1 MEKKNL
7 ITKVHLTLMIL
18 MMCGTVGGAVNF
30 IISAVNSETTRERF
44 SNLTNIL
51 LMVFIILMLIMGAVY
66 LIKGY
71 SKQAAVYYKA
81 FMLFHVGVCVISDI
95 VNLAFY
101 KTTALMTVISVLYV
115 FKALDLLI
123 MVFGKDLG
131 KNRTWILFYVIIGL
145 DISALIL
152 SVINMASV
160 GFDFSFTGYVTAL
173 IADGTIGLAVR
184 GKYKNKEARGTT

>member
-1 MEKKNL
+1 MEKQNPIMK
-7 ITKVHLTLMIL
+7 IHLALMIL

-30 IISAVNSETTRERF
+30 IVSAVNSKNTHDTF
-44 SNLTNIL
+44 SNLTNVI
-51 LMVFIILMLIMGAVY
+51 LMVFILLMLIMGAVY

-123 MVFGKDLG
+123 MVFGKDL
-131 KNRTWILFYVIIGL
+131 FC
-145 DISALIL
+145 
-152 SVINMASV
+152 
-160 GFDFSFTGYVTAL
+160 
-173 IADGTIGLAVR
+173 
-184 GKYKNKEARGTT
+184 